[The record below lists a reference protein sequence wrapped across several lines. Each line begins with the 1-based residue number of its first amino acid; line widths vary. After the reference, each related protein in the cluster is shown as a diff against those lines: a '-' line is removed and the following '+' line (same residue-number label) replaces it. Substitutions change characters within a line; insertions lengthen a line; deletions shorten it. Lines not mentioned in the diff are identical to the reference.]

1 MREVEA
7 RLYHS
12 AASVLM
18 VADKLDRPPRDA
30 NELRK
35 MKELLQS
42 VASELMALSEAIKPE
57 LRVCK

>member
-7 RLYHS
+7 KLYHS

-18 VADKLDRPPRDA
+18 VASKLEKPPRDI

-35 MKELLQS
+35 MREQLQRVGVELLNL
-42 VASELMALSEAIKPE
+42 AEEIKPE
-57 LRVCK
+57 LRSVS

>member
-1 MREVEA
+1 MREAGA

-42 VASELMALSEAIKPE
+42 VAAELMVLSEDIKPE
-57 LRVCK
+57 LRSVS